1 MSDFGLKGLKVLMAG
16 ASKGIGR
23 YAAELFAAEGADLAI
38 CARDPADLE
47 SAAQALRAK
56 GRTVLTDTL
65 DLCDAE
71 AYKAWVNRSA
81 EALGGCDVFI
91 SFASAGGGAP
101 AEETW
106 ARNFEVDVMGT
117 WRGVDAALP
126 WLEKS
131 ENAAIV
137 IVGTNVTAEPH
148 FGPQPYAAMK
158 AAITHYAGALSQQV
172 SPKGIRV
179 NTVSPGPIF
188 IDGGDWDKIREGR
201 RAVYDA
207 TVAKVPMGRL
217 GKPEEVAFAIGFLAS
232 PKASFITGTNVFVDG
247 GMTKRIQS

>member
-1 MSDFGLKGLKVLMAG
+1 MTDFGLKGLKVLMAG
-16 ASKGIGR
+16 ASKGLGR

-38 CARDPADLE
+38 CARDAADLN
-47 SAAQALRAK
+47 SAGDALRAH
-56 GRTVLTDTL
+56 GGTVLTDTL

-71 AYKAWVNRSA
+71 AYRAWVNRSA
-81 EALGGCDVFI
+81 ETLSGCDVFI
-91 SFASAGGGAP
+91 SFASAGGGA
-101 AEETW
+101 ASEEKW
-106 ARNFEVDVMGT
+106 ALNFEVDVMGT

-131 ENAAIV
+131 ENGAVV

-148 FGPQPYAAMK
+148 FGVQPYAAMK
-158 AAITHYAGALSQQV
+158 AAITHYGSALAQQV
-172 SPKGIRV
+172 SSKGIRV

-188 IDGGDWDKIREGR
+188 IENGDWDKIREGR
-201 RAVYDA
+201 PAVYDA
-207 TVAKVPMGRL
+207 TLAKVPMGRL

-247 GMTKRIQS
+247 GMTKRVQF